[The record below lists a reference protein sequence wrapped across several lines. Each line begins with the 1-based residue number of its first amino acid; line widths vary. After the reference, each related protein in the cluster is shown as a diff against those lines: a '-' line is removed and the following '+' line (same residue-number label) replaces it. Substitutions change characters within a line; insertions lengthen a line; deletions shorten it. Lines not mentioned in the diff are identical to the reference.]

1 MTFSWYE
8 VPVYFGSPV
17 LAIIFGAI
25 FLSIKNRSNR
35 AAMREPEGLDFF
47 ITTTLWLD
55 LLFTVPWLCLYML
68 GTLLLHGLSLWPA
81 LPFLIFG
88 SLLISL
94 PNLIT
99 TGIFLL
105 VFTHAND
112 VRVLKK
118 AAALTFLF
126 AGLALPTLAN
136 LMFVNSMQ
144 FE

>member
-1 MTFSWYE
+1 
-8 VPVYFGSPV
+8 
-17 LAIIFGAI
+17 
-25 FLSIKNRSNR
+25 
-35 AAMREPEGLDFF
+35 MREPEGLDFF

-68 GTLLLHGLSLWPA
+68 GTLLPHGPSLWPS

-99 TGIFLL
+99 IVIVLL
-105 VFTHAND
+105 VFTHIND
-112 VRVLKK
+112 VRLLKK
-118 AAALTFLF
+118 ATSLTFLF
-126 AGLALPTLAN
+126 AGLALPTVVT
-136 LMFVNSMQ
+136 LMFAKSMQ